1 MSMLNINMKK
11 TMSITIAIL
20 LTLSILG
27 ATMPVMLTA
36 NAEATGTITAS
47 NLTIYGNQVVQIT
60 VSDADLLATNTPMPS
75 VTINKELV
83 IDNNATSQGN
93 NLPMYQSVGGSW
105 VGFITLKGST
115 VASTVPVS
123 APTQDATNSSGSINY
138 PGGGNWAAE
147 VTGEPFFTS
156 SAILTTAAINDL
168 IAFVHGS
175 TVGTDPGS
183 SFIVTYNDANP
194 STSTSVTITVAPTLG
209 TVTLDRDVY
218 PPSGLIFASI
228 NDMDRNLDPTAADT
242 ISRDANL
249 AVNTYNATIIPA
261 ARSPASFGTATET
274 GPNTGVFLAVVTLA
288 STATIGDVIS
298 VAYSDAAP
306 SAGNRIGS
314 ASIGT
319 NTGGIALDQSTYVVN
334 DVATATVTDPDLNLN
349 AYTVETITSGNG
361 SGMTAG
367 EAIVYVSG
375 TVIYLNMTET
385 GVNTGKFTDAFGFT
399 TGTAAAGWSLNVSAY
414 SLITAAYTDGA
425 GGTGSSFNLTSTA
438 LFLTN
443 TGSITLDADTYTST
457 STATVTMTDPDLDL
471 TLSLPDRITTSDTL
485 VGVYSDSNSTLNR
498 PLMVETGASTGK
510 FEGKFTFTSS
520 GSTGGGNIPAIE
532 VASGDIVY
540 AIYSD
545 ASSSAGT
552 SYTAADTATY
562 STATNTGTIGLSK
575 GAYAAGGITASA
587 SGQYIVVTVSDP
599 DLNNKG
605 TETQILVG
613 SGTTASPA
621 GSRTYLQ
628 IYSGNDQVGVDMPI
642 TIMESGPATGIFS
655 GSIALNA
662 TGMSTF
668 VTPGM
673 VAQVTY
679 KDASAASGS
688 AASAIATAAVISNSA
703 TIVIDKTEPGIGDTV
718 KVTLT
723 EPDANL
729 SHNTIESVA
738 ADGSPATKA
747 SGYVYVY
754 STSDSNG
761 ISPALTETAINDGV
775 FTANIAFTDGSSSG
789 NTLSAKR
796 GDTITVLYKDRLN
809 AQGVTEN
816 VLTTTTIKAT
826 TGTISLNKE
835 SYSPYGQIIVTIND
849 PDVNSNAATVDSI
862 DTTRLSI
869 KTTTMSAATA
879 PTSALSETAADT
891 GIFLWA
897 ITLAGPDGST
907 WMTSHGDGIAVSYTE
922 DTDGSGSREVV
933 NTVYATASYNTGTI
947 EFDATNYESTDTATI
962 TINDADQNTN
972 PYVLNSFSIRVVSDT
987 DGGGVNLS
995 VMETG
1000 LNTGIFTA
1008 TCSFTT
1014 TTSSTGG
1021 ILRVT
1026 VGDTV
1031 TAKFTDASADPA
1043 DIPGWLAGQATTKVI
1058 TDTATLGTIVVVE
1071 QPALPITTGTP
1082 ELQDANGNEIFLA
1095 PLDTPVQLTTELTND
1110 ATINQPTL
1118 YIVQV
1123 KDGSGTVVYIGT
1135 ASLTIPAGF
1144 STTFSVSWTPSTSG
1158 LYTVEVYAWE
1168 SWTSPAPLS
1177 LVQTSTITA
1186 A

>member
-27 ATMPVMLTA
+27 ATIPTMFSA
-36 NAEATGTITAS
+36 NAATGSIAAS
-47 NLTIYGNQVVQIT
+47 STTIYGNQVIQIT
-60 VSDADLLATNTPMPS
+60 ITDADLLATNTPMPS

-83 IDNNATSQGN
+83 IDNNATAQGN
-93 NLPMYQSVGGSW
+93 NLPMYQAVGGSW

-123 APTQDATNSSGSINY
+123 APTQDATNSSGSVNY
-138 PGGGNWAAE
+138 PGGGNWASE
-147 VTGEPFFTS
+147 VTGEPFAAS
-156 SAILTTAAINDL
+156 SAILSTAAINDL
-168 IAFVHGS
+168 IAFVHGA

-183 SFIVTYNDANP
+183 SFIVTYNDADP
-194 STSTSVTITVAPTLG
+194 SAAISLTISVAPNLG
-209 TVTLDRDVY
+209 TVTLDRDAY
-218 PPSGLIFASI
+218 PPSGLVYANIED
-228 NDMDRNLDPTAADT
+228 NDRNLDPTAADT
-242 ISRDANL
+242 ITRDAAL
-249 AVNTYNATIIPA
+249 AVNTYNASIVPA
-261 ARSPASFGTATET
+261 ARNPASFTTATET
-274 GPNTGVFLAVVTLA
+274 GPNTGVFTAVVTLA
-288 STATIGDVIS
+288 STAQIGDVIS
-298 VAYSDAAP
+298 VTYYDAAP
-306 SAGNRIGS
+306 SAGSRVGS

-319 NTGGIALDQSTYVVN
+319 NTGGISLDSSTYVVN
-334 DVATATVTDPDLNLN
+334 NVATATVTDPDLNLDVW
-349 AYTVETITSGNG
+349 TVETITSGNDG
-361 SGMTAG
+361 GVTAG
-367 EAIVYVSG
+367 EAIVSVTG

-385 GVNTGKFTDAFGFT
+385 GVNTGIFEDTFGFT
-399 TGTAAAGWSLNVSAY
+399 TGTAVAGWSLNVSAY
-414 SLITAAYTDGA
+414 SLVTATYTDGA
-425 GGTGSSFNLTSTA
+425 SGTGTSFNLTSTA

-443 TGSITLDADTYTST
+443 TGSIALDADTYTST

-471 TLSLPDRITTSDTL
+471 TLAVPDRITSSDAL

-498 PLMVETGASTGK
+498 PLMVETGASTGI

-532 VASGDIVY
+532 VASGDLVY

-552 SYTAADTATY
+552 AYTAADTATY
-562 STATNTGTIGLSK
+562 STATNSGTVKLSK
-575 GAYAAGGITASA
+575 GAYVAGSITASA
-587 SGQYIVVTVSDP
+587 SGELISVTVTDP
-599 DLNNKG
+599 DLNTMT

-613 SGTTASPA
+613 SGTVSSPA

-628 IYSGNDQVGVDMPI
+628 IYSGNDQVGVDMPV
-642 TIMESGPATGIFS
+642 TLMESGQNTGVFS
-655 GSIALNA
+655 GTIALNA
-662 TGMSTF
+662 TSMSTF

-679 KDASAASGS
+679 ADASAASGS
-688 AASAIATAAVISNSA
+688 AASAIATAAVISSSA
-703 TIVIDKTEPGIGDTV
+703 TIAIDKTDPGIGDTV
-718 KVTLT
+718 KITLT

-729 SHNTIESVA
+729 NLVTIETVA
-738 ADGSPATKA
+738 ADSTPATKT

-761 ISPALTETAINDGV
+761 ISPALTETAIDDGI
-775 FTANIAFTDGSSSG
+775 FTALITFTSGSSSG
-789 NTLSAKR
+789 NSLSAKR
-796 GDTITVLYKDRLN
+796 GDTITVLYADRLN

-816 VLTTTTIKAT
+816 VVTSTTIKAT
-826 TGTISLNKE
+826 SGTIVLDKE
-835 SYSPYGQIIVTIND
+835 NYSPYGQVIVTITD
-849 PDVNSNAATVDSI
+849 PDVNSNAATVDTI
-862 DTTRLSI
+862 ATTRLTI
-869 KTTTMSAATA
+869 KTTTMSAAVA
-879 PTSALSETAADT
+879 PTSALVETEADS

-922 DTDGSGSREVV
+922 DTDSAGSREVV
-933 NTVYATASYNTGTI
+933 NTVYADASYNTGTV
-947 EFDATNYESTDTATI
+947 EFDYSNYESTETATI
-962 TINDADQNTN
+962 TVTDADQNTN
-972 PYVLNSFSIRVVSDT
+972 PYVLNSFSVRVVSDT

-995 VMETG
+995 LMETG
-1000 LNTGIFTA
+1000 LNTGVFTT

-1014 TTSSTGG
+1014 TSSSTGG

-1026 VGDTV
+1026 VGDTI

-1082 ELQDANGNEIFLA
+1082 ELQDANGNEISIA
-1095 PLDTPVQLTTELTND
+1095 PLDTPVQLATELTND

-1123 KDGSGTVVYIGT
+1123 KDASGTVVYIGT

-1144 STTFSVSWTPSTSG
+1144 STTFSVSWTPSASG
-1158 LYTVEVYAWE
+1158 SYTVEVYAWE

-1177 LVQTSTITA
+1177 LVQTSAVTA